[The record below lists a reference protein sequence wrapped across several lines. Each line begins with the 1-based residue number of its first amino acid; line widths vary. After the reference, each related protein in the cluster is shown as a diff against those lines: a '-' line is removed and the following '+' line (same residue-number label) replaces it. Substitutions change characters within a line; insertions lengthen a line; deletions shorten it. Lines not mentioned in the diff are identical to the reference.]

1 MTYRFAIKPL
11 CFCVLGVSLTVTGLA
26 QNAAPPAPASP
37 ATPPDQAQP
46 ARGGRG
52 GGRGNPTPP
61 CGSAVTGKNMAPTS
75 RCFELRTYT
84 VRPDGPG
91 NIDLLHARFRDVTA
105 RLFVKHGMSLVGF
118 WQPVATPDTLVY
130 MLAYKDNAAR
140 DAQWAAFNA
149 DPEWVEAR
157 TRMNVGVGVVSV
169 FLNAADYSPLK

>member
-37 ATPPDQAQP
+37 ATPADQAQP
-46 ARGGRG
+46 PRGGRG

-169 FLNAADYSPLK
+169 FLNAADYSPIK